1 MLKKIC
7 AVLLS
12 CAAVLAVVSGC
23 AKDNDNATGV
33 NASADS
39 TVSADSIG
47 TKTQADTSV
56 SENNEDISAEE
67 TSKNSSA
74 EPEPETDENASSSK
88 SEKTTDNDVSAAK
101 NPSVEPS
108 STKTNEETKAVN
120 ALEAK
125 DTFTV
130 TFKDYDGT
138 VLKTETVE
146 KGKSAVAPELPERDG
161 YIFAKWDTDYENV
174 RVDIVVTAVYK
185 KITEPTLIVKNVQGK
200 PGDKVSVAVSVMN
213 NPGLLGLMLNV
224 VYDDSVLKLTKVES
238 GSAMDG
244 YTFTSP
250 KNLKSGC
257 NALWNINDVP
267 SKLSDGEVMILHFEI
282 PKKAKSGTYTI
293 HLSSY
298 DGAFDEEYNP
308 VAFDIIDGAVI
319 IK

>member
-12 CAAVLAVVSGC
+12 CATVLVVTSGC
-23 AKDNDNATGV
+23 SKENGNETSV
-33 NASADS
+33 NVSADS
-39 TVSADSIG
+39 TVSADCIG
-47 TKTQADTSV
+47 TKEQADVST
-56 SENNEDISAEE
+56 SENDEDISAEG
-67 TSKNSSA
+67 TSKNSFA
-74 EPEPETDENASSSK
+74 DQEPETDENARSQ
-88 SEKTTDNDVSAAK
+88 SERMTDNDVSAVE
-101 NPSVEPS
+101 NPSAA
-108 STKTNEETKAVN
+108 KTEKMTKAVN
-120 ALEAK
+120 APEAK

-130 TFKDYDGT
+130 TFKNYNGT
-138 VLKTETVE
+138 ILKTETVE
-146 KGKSAVAPELPERDG
+146 KGKSAVAPEPPQRDG

-174 RVDIVVTAVYK
+174 RVDIVVTAVYQ
-185 KITEPTLIVKNVQGK
+185 KITEPTFIVKNAEGK

-238 GSAMDG
+238 GSTMDG
-244 YTFTSP
+244 YTFTSA

-282 PKKAKSGTYTI
+282 PKKAKSGAYTV